1 MYSSSLR
8 WMGGRR
14 TAGAR
19 TIQRTQF
26 PFDSSPGSVAGMAS
40 AVALA
45 LLVPSFPVQAQTTD
59 DASWQLEEVL
69 VFGEADTTYQSDGA
83 SVLRS
88 DVPLID
94 WPQAVQ
100 VLNRTLLDEQRL
112 TTLTEALVNVSGV
125 TPNNEQET
133 VLVNPFIRGLEGEI
147 YLDGLIGYGDTA
159 VIDPSSLAIIER
171 VEVAKGPTSTLF
183 GGGVGAPT
191 GGLINLVTKTPRSQA
206 FRSLSLRGGSFDTLA
221 VAADVNQPFSDMV
234 GLRFA
239 GEYFQSDDMI
249 DAVEIERITLNP
261 SLRWA
266 PGEATTVLLRG
277 VYNRIEQ
284 IEYTGLP
291 AEVIGLP
298 GVDPRQFSGATNGPP
313 TQISNSSVHLSVAH
327 DFSSS
332 LSAQVQV
339 RRFENEFDEFS
350 SFPFLAFFPIDG
362 TTVPII
368 RGQLPVETTEWTG
381 DASLS
386 SRVRTGA
393 IEHSILA
400 GITVDATDYFAGS
413 GFDFT
418 PIGFLDY
425 ASGENTLDFGAIPEL
440 NAFTENEYRT
450 QAFYFQD
457 QLSIGERW
465 RVLASA
471 RISRY
476 GLEELVGGS
485 GADETYTEVDPR
497 VGITFKATEEVS
509 LFAGF
514 ATGSRIVPFF
524 TGVNAAPP
532 VPETSE
538 SYEVGVKFGFAKLSG
553 TIAAFILE
561 RENIPV
567 TDLTD
572 PNFGSIQDG
581 AQRSEGVE
589 FDLVYEPIPQV
600 SLLASGAYIDARN
613 QTDIVSFGTIF
624 AEGNELSRVPR
635 TSARLAARYR
645 VAQGALRGL
654 GVGLGMTY
662 ADEAPLTDA
671 NNFYSDEYTVFDLQ
685 ADYALTDNISF
696 SANVINLFDREYFR
710 PYQYLLQPVA
720 RLGQERSAFI
730 NLGVTF

>member
-1 MYSSSLR
+1 MNALPLR
-8 WMGGRR
+8 GMGEGS
-14 TAGAR
+14 TTIAR
-19 TIQRTQF
+19 ALRPICLLAAALVTTSVLLPHTGHTQ
-26 PFDSSPGSVAGMAS
+26 P
-40 AVALA
+40 
-45 LLVPSFPVQAQTTD
+45 TD

-69 VFGEADTTYQSDGA
+69 VIGDADDTYQSDGA

-94 WPQAVQ
+94 WPQSVQ

-125 TPNNEQET
+125 IPNNEQET
-133 VLVNPFIRGLEGEI
+133 VLVNPFIRGLEAEI

-159 VIDPSSLAIIER
+159 VIDPSSLAIVER

-191 GGLINLVTKTPRSQA
+191 GGLINLVTKTPRDEA
-206 FRSLSLRGGSFDTLA
+206 FRDLSLRGGSFDTLA
-221 VAADVNQPFSDMV
+221 AAADLNQPLSDSV
-234 GLRFA
+234 GVRFA

-249 DAVEIERITLNP
+249 DAVEIERLTLNP

-266 PGEATTVLLRG
+266 PGEDTTVLVRG

-291 AEVIGLP
+291 AEVIDLP
-298 GVDPRQFSGATNGPP
+298 GVDPRQFSGAINGPP
-313 TQISNSSVHLSVAH
+313 TEITNSSVHLSVDH
-327 DFSSS
+327 SFSSS
-332 LSAQVQV
+332 LSVQAQV

-350 SFPFLAFFPIDG
+350 SFPFLGFFPIEG
-362 TTVPII
+362 TAVPII
-368 RGQLPVETTEWTG
+368 RGQLPVDTTEWTG
-381 DASLS
+381 DVSLAW
-386 SRVRTGA
+386 RTRTGGV
-393 IEHSILA
+393 EHNVLV
-400 GITVDATDYFAGS
+400 GITVDATDYAAGS

-418 PIGFLDY
+418 PIGVLDY
-425 ASGENTLDFGAIPEL
+425 ASGVNTLDFGAIPEL
-440 NAFTENEYRT
+440 NAFNENEYRT
-450 QAFYFQD
+450 QAFYLQD
-457 QLSIGERW
+457 QLLIGERW
-465 RVLASA
+465 RLLASA
-471 RISRY
+471 RVSRY

-485 GADETYTEVDPR
+485 GVDETYTEVDPR
-497 VGITFKATEEVS
+497 VGITFKATEAVS

-524 TGVNAAPP
+524 AGVNAAPP

-538 SYEVGVKFGFAKLSG
+538 SYEMGVKFAFEKLSG
-553 TIAAFILE
+553 TIAAFILD
-561 RENIPV
+561 RENIPI

-572 PNFGSIQDG
+572 PFFGSTQEG

-589 FDLVYEPIPQV
+589 FDLVYEPIPQL
-600 SLLASGAYIDARN
+600 SILASGAYIDARN

-624 AEGNELSRVPR
+624 AEGNELSRVPH

-645 VAQGALRGL
+645 VTQGALRGL
-654 GVGLGMTY
+654 GVGLGVTY

-671 NNFYSDEYTVFDLQ
+671 NDFFSDEYTVLDMQ
-685 ADYALTDNISF
+685 ADYAITDNITL
-696 SANVINLFDREYFR
+696 SANVINLFDREYFK

-730 NLGVTF
+730 NLGVSF